1 MLFTVVCLWGSGTP
15 STRFRL
21 RLAIS
26 ARPRSAAIAVPI
38 AAAAAPFAT
47 IPASLRTA
55 VPMAAAL
62 WPLPSPFDSGTPAA
76 LARAVDEAESFP
88 AELALFF
95 LGFVVLGFAVVATVG
110 SLLVRAG
117 WSPGHGRCRAI
128 PFRAGGM

>member
-15 STRFRL
+15 STRFRP

-26 ARPRSAAIAVPI
+26 ARPPSAAIALPI

-62 WPLPSPFDSGTPAA
+62 WPLPSPFDSGTPAS
-76 LARAVDEAESFP
+76 LARAVDEAESFA

-117 WSPGHGRCRAI
+117 WSPGTVGAEPS
-128 PFRAGGM
+128 PFERAG